1 MIDPR
6 LQALSDYMART
17 EVSTSHVDFW
27 TGWDAVAGDLASHAW
42 ADGALPD
49 LREAYTELLAEAD
62 DRGWAVPLEQCQP

>member
-6 LQALSDYMART
+6 LKALSDYMAHT
-17 EVSTSHVDFW
+17 EASTSHIDFW
-27 TGWDAVAGDLASHAW
+27 TGWDEVAGDLASHAW
-42 ADGALPD
+42 ADGASPD